1 MAAFEL
7 AVENM
12 TDFIELDVQ
21 LTSDNVPVIMHDRS
35 LYRTTGVNAKV
46 SELTYSQIREL
57 DAGSYFGKEFA
68 GEKVPS
74 LEEVLR
80 FVKGK
85 AQLNIELKAEIR
97 YIRLIKWQNLYK
109 I

>member
-57 DAGSYFGKEFA
+57 DAGSYFGKNLQAKSAFA
-68 GEKVPS
+68 GRS
-74 LEEVLR
+74 
-80 FVKGK
+80 
-85 AQLNIELKAEIR
+85 
-97 YIRLIKWQNLYK
+97 IKICK
-109 I
+109 RKSTA